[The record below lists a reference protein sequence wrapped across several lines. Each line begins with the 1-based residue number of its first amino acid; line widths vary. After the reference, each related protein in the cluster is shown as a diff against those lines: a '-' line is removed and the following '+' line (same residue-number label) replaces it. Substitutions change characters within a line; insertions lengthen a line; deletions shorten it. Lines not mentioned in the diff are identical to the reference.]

1 MKKISLELQ
10 WAIGEKTGIGW
21 YIYNIVKE
29 LSKSDK
35 NEYIAEGDEYI
46 AKLRNYYDNG
56 YITDDDKY
64 TLSIKK

>member
-1 MKKISLELQ
+1 MDDIKDLGFKYSTISGISISFADILETD
-10 WAIGEKTGIGW
+10 K
-21 YIYNIVKE
+21 
-29 LSKSDK
+29 K

>member
-1 MKKISLELQ
+1 LDDIKDLGFKYSTISGISISFADILETD
-10 WAIGEKTGIGW
+10 K
-21 YIYNIVKE
+21 
-29 LSKSDK
+29 K